1 MRRGLRL
8 TVFIGLPASAGL
20 VLLHQPVVQLVYQR
34 GAFSLED
41 ATLVATILAGYASA
55 IWAYTL
61 THVITRAFYAAGRA
75 GEPVRISVMM
85 VALNVGLNFVL
96 VWPLRAAGLAWSTAV
111 CAAIGVILLL
121 WRLRGIVHKP
131 VDGAVQASWIR
142 SALATAIM
150 GAALAPPL
158 LLVDATAWGPAGGAV
173 FTASLVLG
181 GATVY
186 LLATRIMRCEELT
199 WLRRK

>member
-1 MRRGLRL
+1 M
-8 TVFIGLPASAGL
+8 
-20 VLLHQPVVQLVYQR
+20 
-34 GAFSLED
+34 
-41 ATLVATILAGYASA
+41 
-55 IWAYTL
+55 
-61 THVITRAFYAAGRA
+61 
-75 GEPVRISVMM
+75 RISVMM

-111 CAAIGVILLL
+111 CAVIGVILLL

-150 GAALAPPL
+150 GAALGPPL
-158 LLVDATAWGPAGGAV
+158 LLVDATAWGPVGGAV

-186 LLATRIMRCEELT
+186 LLAARVMRCEELT